1 MTTKIYNMSEED
13 VADVLEEISEM
24 PQPVYIYWYV
34 NDDEWYVVSN
44 KEIADEDLDNVAT
57 DLISDLEDEED
68 SDEWD

>member
-1 MTTKIYNMSEED
+1 MATKIYNVSEDD

-34 NDDEWYVVSN
+34 NDDEWYVVSD
-44 KEIADEDLDNVAT
+44 KEIAEDDLDNVASG
-57 DLISDLEDEED
+57 LIEDLEDED